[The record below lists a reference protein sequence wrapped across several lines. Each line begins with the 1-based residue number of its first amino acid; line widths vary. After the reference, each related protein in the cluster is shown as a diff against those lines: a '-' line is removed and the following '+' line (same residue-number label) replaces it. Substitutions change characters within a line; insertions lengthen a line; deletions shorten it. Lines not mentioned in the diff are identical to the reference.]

1 MNQHSQSI
9 DAHADSERA
18 TVLIAY
24 VLHLIGSIAA
34 IPSLIGLLLN
44 YLKRSEVDAL
54 LASHHR
60 WMIRT
65 FWWALL
71 WVVIGWVTTVVL
83 VGWLILGVAWLWY
96 VYRHVLGLIR
106 LANGESMQVAP

>member
-1 MNQHSQSI
+1 MNQHSQSVG
-9 DAHADSERA
+9 ANVESERA
-18 TVLIAY
+18 TVLLAY
-24 VLHLIGSIAA
+24 VLHLIGSVSA

-44 YLKRSEVDAL
+44 YLKRGDVDER
-54 LASHHR
+54 LASHHG

-71 WVVIGWVTTVVL
+71 WVVVGWVTTILL
-83 VGWLILGVAWLWY
+83 VGWLILGLVWLWY

-106 LANGESMQVAP
+106 LANGESMPR